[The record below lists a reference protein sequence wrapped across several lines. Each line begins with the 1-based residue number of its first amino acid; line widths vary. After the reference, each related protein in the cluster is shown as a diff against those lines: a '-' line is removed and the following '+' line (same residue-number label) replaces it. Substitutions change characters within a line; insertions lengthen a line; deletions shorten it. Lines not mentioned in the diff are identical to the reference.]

1 MKMTGAQPLSGEA
14 RYRLLVESITDYAI
28 YMLDPGGI
36 VTSWNAGAERI
47 KGYRSAEIIGRPFSV
62 FYSAEDRAAG
72 KPDHALRTAA
82 SEGRFEAEGW
92 RLRKDGTRFWTHV
105 IIDPIRDPSGTIIGY
120 AKITRDLTERKLA
133 EAALKSS
140 EQQFRIL
147 VQGVSD
153 YAIYMLDRDG
163 KVSSWNLGAQR
174 IKGYTP
180 EEIIGEHFGRF
191 YPEEDRDA
199 GEPQRSLRIAR
210 DAGRFET
217 EAWRVRKDGTR
228 FRAHVV
234 IDRITDELG
243 TIIGYAKVT
252 RDITERDQAQHLL
265 EEAREALFQAQKLE
279 AIGQLT
285 GGVAHDFNN
294 LLAVVIGSLELLRK
308 RLPSDQQVGSLLD
321 NAMHA
326 AQRGASL
333 TQRMLAF
340 ARRQDLQMTPVDVG
354 RLINGMVDMLQR
366 ALGPSVMIETEI
378 PQALP
383 NVRTDANQLETAL
396 LNLAVNAR
404 DAMPEGGR
412 LTISVRE
419 EGSAADSN
427 SDTSRFLCLS
437 VADEGEGMDAE
448 TVAEAVEPFF
458 TTKGV
463 GKGTGL
469 GLSMVQG
476 FAEQSGGRLTLTSRR
491 DEGTLVEIWLPVAD
505 EQTDLEAT
513 SALPFDD
520 RTGPGALR
528 VLAVDDDALVL
539 MNTTAMLEDL
549 GHVVTEA
556 FSGEA
561 ALELMREGQEF
572 DLVITDH
579 AMPKMT
585 GMELAEALRAQ
596 WPRLPIVVAT
606 GYAELPQGNVLNL
619 PKLSKPFDQAQLEEA
634 VATAVSMHRSM

>member
-1 MKMTGAQPLSGEA
+1 MTGAQPLSGEA

-62 FYSAEDRAAG
+62 FYSPEDRAAG
-72 KPDHALRTAA
+72 KPDHALRSSA

-448 TVAEAVEPFF
+448 TVAKAVEPFF

-556 FSGEA
+556 FSGDA

-585 GMELAEALRAQ
+585 GMELADALRAQ
-596 WPRLPIVVAT
+596 WPRLPIVMAT
-606 GYAELPQGNVLNL
+606 GYAELPEGNVLNL

-634 VATAVSMHRSM
+634 VVTAVSMHRSM

>member
-1 MKMTGAQPLSGEA
+1 MEMTGAQALSEEA

-28 YMLDPGGI
+28 YMLDPKGI
-36 VTSWNAGAERI
+36 VASWNAGAERI
-47 KGYRSAEIIGRPFSV
+47 KGYKSEEIIGRQFSV
-62 FYSAEDRAAG
+62 FYTPEDRAVG
-72 KPDHALRTAA
+72 KPDHALQTAA

-105 IIDPIRDPSGTIIGY
+105 IIDPIRDPSGSIMGF

-140 EQQFRIL
+140 EQQFRLL
-147 VQGVSD
+147 VQGVTD

-163 KVSSWNLGAQR
+163 KVASWNPGAQR

-180 EEIIGEHFGRF
+180 NEIIGEHFGRF
-191 YPEEDRDA
+191 YQEEDCA
-199 GEPQRSLRIAR
+199 SGEPQRCLRIAR
-210 DAGRFET
+210 EAGRFET

-234 IDRITDELG
+234 IDRITDQLG
-243 TIIGYAKVT
+243 TIIGFAKVT
-252 RDITERDQAQHLL
+252 RDITERDQTQHLL

-308 RLPSDQQVGSLLD
+308 RLPPDQQAGSLLD

-354 RLINGMVDMLQR
+354 RLINGMIDMLQR
-366 ALGPSVMIETEI
+366 TLGPSVIIETEI

-404 DAMPEGGR
+404 DAMPEGGS

-419 EGSAADSN
+419 EGSPADN
-427 SDTSRFLCLS
+427 HSDTGRFLCLS

-448 TVAEAVEPFF
+448 TVAKAVEPFF

-556 FSGEA
+556 FSGDA

-585 GMELAEALRAQ
+585 GMELAEALRAH

-634 VATAVSMHRSM
+634 VVTAVSMHRSM

>member
-1 MKMTGAQPLSGEA
+1 MTGAQAQSEEA

-28 YMLDPGGI
+28 YMLDPEGI

-47 KGYRSAEIIGRPFSV
+47 KGYKSAEIIGRPFSV
-62 FYSAEDRAAG
+62 FYTLEDRAAG
-72 KPDHALRTAA
+72 KADHALRTAA

-140 EQQFRIL
+140 EQQFRLL
-147 VQGVSD
+147 VQGVTD
-153 YAIYMLDRDG
+153 YAIYMLDSDG
-163 KVSSWNLGAQR
+163 KVASWNSGAQR

-191 YPEEDRDA
+191 YPEDDHDA

-210 DAGRFET
+210 QAGRFET

-252 RDITERDQAQHLL
+252 RDITERNQAQLLL

-308 RLPSDQQVGSLLD
+308 GLPPDQRLDALLD

-326 AQRGASL
+326 SQRGASL

-340 ARRQDLQMTPVDVG
+340 ARRQNLQMTPVDVG

-366 ALGPSVMIETEI
+366 ALGPSVIIETEI

-383 NVRTDANQLETAL
+383 SVRTDANQLETAL

-412 LTISVRE
+412 LTISVRD
-419 EGSAADSN
+419 EGSAADSH
-427 SDTSRFLCLS
+427 SDTGRFLCLS

-448 TVAEAVEPFF
+448 TVAKAVEPFF
-458 TTKGV
+458 TTKGI

-476 FAEQSGGRLTLTSRR
+476 FAEQSGGRMALTSRR
-491 DEGTLVEIWLPVAD
+491 DEGTLVEIWLPVSD
-505 EQTDLEAT
+505 EQTDLETT
-513 SALPFDD
+513 SALPSEG
-520 RTGPGALR
+520 RTAPSSLR

-539 MNTTAMLEDL
+539 MNTAAMLEDL
-549 GHVVTEA
+549 GHIVTEA
-556 FSGEA
+556 FSGAA
-561 ALELMREGQEF
+561 ALKLMREGREF

-579 AMPKMT
+579 AMPRMT
-585 GMELAEALRAQ
+585 GMDLAKTLRAE
-596 WPRLPIVVAT
+596 WPRLPIVMAT
-606 GYAELPQGNVLNL
+606 GYAELPEGNGLNL
-619 PKLSKPFDQAQLEEA
+619 PRLSKPFDQAQLEEA
-634 VATAVSMHRSM
+634 VATAVSMRRNM